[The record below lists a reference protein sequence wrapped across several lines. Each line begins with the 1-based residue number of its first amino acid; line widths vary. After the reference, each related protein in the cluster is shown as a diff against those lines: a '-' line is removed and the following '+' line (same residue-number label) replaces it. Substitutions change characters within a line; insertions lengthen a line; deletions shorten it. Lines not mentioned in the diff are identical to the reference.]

1 MAHIVQ
7 FAQEMGSNMN
17 AAEVAEFLNH
27 NGTAQNVWIHMME
40 AGEQY
45 IKSSLKT
52 TGVIYQPSVGREFRQ
67 PRCNSEGGRRCG
79 IAGFISIDHH
89 Y

>member
-1 MAHIVQ
+1 MIDLKKKCWREKVTAELTMAHVVQ
-7 FAQEMGSNMN
+7 FAQEMGADMN

-27 NGTAQNVWIHMME
+27 DGTAQNVWMHMMQ

-52 TGVIYQPSVGREFRQ
+52 YGVNLPVACRPPVQAAMVQ
-67 PRCNSEGGRRCG
+67 
-79 IAGFISIDHH
+79 
-89 Y
+89 